1 MPFNGSE
8 GEQISL
14 QEAQKLTAN
23 YQKNNPN
30 GTIATFIGKNLIH
43 KILDQKECMG
53 MGIRIYYGQEND
65 GEKRLVL
72 VGAKADETDMTEGVI
87 ADRGGNCPPICDHT
101 SPLKHRW
108 FIIIL

>member
-14 QEAQKLTAN
+14 QEAQNLTFN
-23 YQKNNPN
+23 HQKNNPN
-30 GTIATFIGKNLIH
+30 STIATFIGKNLIH
-43 KILDQKECMG
+43 KILDQKEC

-72 VGAKADETDMTEGVI
+72 VGAKADENDITEGVI
-87 ADRGGNCPPICDHT
+87 ADRGGNCPPFCDRT
-101 SPLKHRW
+101 SLLKQK
-108 FIIIL
+108 